1 MLDPRRVEA
10 GQTRNSM
17 LPLWAALAAALLL
30 AVGALIWSFSLNTRL
45 QTAELKLGMS
55 EQKDAEMAQ
64 RQEAMNARLRA
75 TTETLGQSMGVTQKQ
90 IEDKTQALIVAQAQ
104 AARAASAQTARLA
117 REQKETAQQVGAVQS
132 TVSAVQS
139 DVTGAK
145 ASIADTQ
152 TDLQQTKANLQRTIG
167 DAGVMSGLIARNH
180 DELEELKHRG
190 DRTYYEFTLQ
200 KGGQATTLGSIR
212 VQAKKVDLKKSRY
225 TMLVNADDRNIEKK
239 DKSLDE
245 PVQFYSGKDPLLY
258 EIVVNNMQKNQI
270 SGYLSTPKNA
280 GGGSGG
286 GLAAR

>member
-1 MLDPRRVEA
+1 MNEPSRTEIPRSPA
-10 GQTRNSM
+10 LG
-17 LPLWAALAAALLL
+17 PLWAAFAVALLV
-30 AVGALIWSFSLNTRL
+30 AVGALIWSFSLSNRL
-45 QTAELKLGMS
+45 RDTESKLGVS

-90 IEDKTQALIVAQAQ
+90 IEEKTQALMAAQ
-104 AARAASAQTARLA
+104 AAAARASSAQTARLVQAQAATA
-117 REQKETAQQVGAVQS
+117 RQVGAVAS
-132 TVSAVQS
+132 SVTAVQT
-139 DVTGAK
+139 DVTTARS
-145 ASIADTQ
+145 SIADTQ

-200 KGGQATTLGSIR
+200 KGAQPTMLGSIR
-212 VQAKKVDLKKSRY
+212 VQAKKVDVKKSKY
-225 TMLVNADDRNIEKK
+225 TLIVNADDRNIEKK

-245 PVQFYSGKDPLLY
+245 PVQFYSGKDPMLY
-258 EIVVNNMQKNQI
+258 EIVVNNLQKNQI

-280 GGGSGG
+280 GGASGG
-286 GLAAR
+286 GLGTR